1 MIYFFDLGCQVFHIF
16 IQLFE
21 SLGSSKNFFTLLIG
35 GFDGIADRI
44 DYHVGIDIQ
53 LVGNL
58 GDLFGKALGLLCEL
72 TDLLCYNGE
81 TASGFT
87 GTGTFDGS
95 VQCQKIGLTGDCHNT
110 SGDFFHFFCLF
121 L

>member
-1 MIYFFDLGCQVFHIF
+1 MVIYFFHLGSQCFHIF
-16 IQLFE
+16 VQLFE
-21 SLGSSKNFFTLLIG
+21 SLGSGQDLFALLFG
-35 GFDGIADRI
+35 SFNGTVDSV

-95 VQCQKIGLTGDCHNT
+95 VQMLKDLSDRR
-110 SGDFFHFFCLF
+110 LP
-121 L
+121 

>member
-1 MIYFFDLGCQVFHIF
+1 M
-16 IQLFE
+16 LF
-21 SLGSSKNFFTLLIG
+21 GSFNGTVDSV
-35 GFDGIADRI
+35 

-95 VQCQKIGLTGDCHNT
+95 VQG
-110 SGDFFHFFCLF
+110 
-121 L
+121 